1 MTTNLLNTNTG
12 EVENKIPY
20 NNCLVTATVPNT
32 KIREVENKFQ
42 DVNSLV
48 KKIVYNAK
56 ISNIDKNY
64 FNTFDYNDFK
74 CGILDLKIK

>member
-1 MTTNLLNTNTG
+1 M
-12 EVENKIPY
+12 
-20 NNCLVTATVPNT
+20 TATVPNT

-56 ISNIDKNY
+56 ISDFDKNY

-74 CGILDLKIK
+74 CEILDVKIK